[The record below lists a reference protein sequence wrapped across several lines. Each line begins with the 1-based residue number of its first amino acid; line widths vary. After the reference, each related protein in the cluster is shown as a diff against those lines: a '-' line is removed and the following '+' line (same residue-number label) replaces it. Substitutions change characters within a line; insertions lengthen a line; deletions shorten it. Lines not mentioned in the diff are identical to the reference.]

1 MEPIIRFETQNEME
15 RIQLKRRKEYWR
27 NQENMDIYMNKTKT
41 TAKKRKIMQPDSQEA
56 LHKIHK
62 AP

>member
-27 NQENMDIYMNKTKT
+27 NQENMDIYEQNKDNSKEKKNNATRQPRGT
-41 TAKKRKIMQPDSQEA
+41 TQNT
-56 LHKIHK
+56 
-62 AP
+62 